1 MAFYKTAHS
10 DRTAHNVHFS
20 WAIDASPVL
29 HCLKKWGTHIVPH
42 RSHKNRALSIRF
54 GTVNRKSILAQI
66 DKSRETFIPEV
77 ALLTED
83 VDEVLPMISLKHV
96 TQ

>member
-1 MAFYKTAHS
+1 MYTFHGPLTHRQYYTVS
-10 DRTAHNVHFS
+10 
-20 WAIDASPVL
+20 
-29 HCLKKWGTHIVPH
+29 KKWGTHIVPH